1 MSHFRR
7 CFFALTF
14 SQQAQQALQQC
25 RDTLAGGSSHGTFTH
40 NANFH
45 LTLEFIGEVSA
56 EEIARLGEL
65 LEQTTVLPPAEL
77 RSAGLGE
84 FHIKGGRLI
93 WLGVQPNVSLMAL
106 QTELRE
112 LLAYSGFTP
121 EDRPYRPHITLGRRV
136 VLCQPLA
143 SFSPPETELA
153 VHSVALMESI
163 HLDGKLLYQ
172 TVCEHRV
179 KTG

>member
-1 MSHFRR
+1 MSHVRR

-14 SQQAQQALQQC
+14 SAQTQQALQQC
-25 RDTLAGGSSHGTFTH
+25 RDTLAGAASHGTFTH

-56 EEIARLGEL
+56 EEIARLGDL
-65 LEQTTVLPPAEL
+65 LEQITVMPPAVL

-93 WLGVQPNVSLMAL
+93 WLGIQPDDYLMAL
-106 QTELRE
+106 QSELRD

-136 VLCQPLA
+136 ILRQPLA
-143 SFSPPETELA
+143 SLAPPESA
-153 VHSVALMESI
+153 MVVHSVALMESI
-163 HLDGKLLYQ
+163 HQDGKLLYQ
-172 TVCEHRV
+172 SVCERQIEA
-179 KTG
+179 G